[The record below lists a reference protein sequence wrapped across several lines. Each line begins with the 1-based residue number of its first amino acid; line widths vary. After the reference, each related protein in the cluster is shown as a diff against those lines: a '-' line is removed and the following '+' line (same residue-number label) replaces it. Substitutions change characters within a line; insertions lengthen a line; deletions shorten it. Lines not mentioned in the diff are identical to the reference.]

1 MNLLLHEPLNALLV
15 GTLMLTQEK
24 RDGNVAKK
32 PWVSLLI
39 NALFLS
45 FGILNFLPQNLAFLS
60 PGSSLLAS
68 EKFLDFTVFQTV
80 NKSPKL
86 NFH

>member
-32 PWVSLLI
+32 SWVSLLI

-45 FGILNFLPQNLAFLS
+45 FGILNFYHKILHF
-60 PGSSLLAS
+60 
-68 EKFLDFTVFQTV
+68 
-80 NKSPKL
+80 
-86 NFH
+86 